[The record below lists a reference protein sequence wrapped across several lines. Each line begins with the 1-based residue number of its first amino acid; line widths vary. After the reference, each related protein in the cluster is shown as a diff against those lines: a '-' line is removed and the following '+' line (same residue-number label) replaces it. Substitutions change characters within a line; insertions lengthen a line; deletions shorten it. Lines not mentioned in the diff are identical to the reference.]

1 MSSRGQPQVS
11 HLQASW
17 SPRVCQNGAAL
28 TVTEWSVNFQ
38 IRPPTGGRSSGLSKR
53 FSQFASGLSSLGD
66 PAHSL
71 ALLASLTSIF
81 PPRFKTLILMSSNA
95 ILF

>member
-1 MSSRGQPQVS
+1 VSSRGQPRES

-28 TVTEWSVNFQ
+28 IVTEWSVNSQ
-38 IRPPTGGRSSGLSKR
+38 IRPLTGGRSSVLSKH
-53 FSQFASGLSSLGD
+53 FSQFAFGLSSLGD

-81 PPRFKTLILMSSNA
+81 PLRFKTLILMSSNA